1 MTMIR
6 KFAIVARNSTRA
18 FRRRRRGAMV
28 ILVLILLIALLA
40 SAAFSVDV
48 AYMHLTRTQLRAA
61 TDAAARA
68 GAEAINRTGDAGLA
82 LDAIRAAAAQN
93 TVAGK
98 PLSIADDDVVFGNTS
113 KDEAGNW
120 KFAPDVEPFN
130 SVRVWGDRSFD
141 SDNGAVSLFF
151 GKLLGTSY
159 FEPNLT
165 ATVAKSGSPK
175 RDFCLVVDRSH
186 SMAFDLSGEDWVY
199 PPGPATY
206 CSPPHPSLSRW
217 AVLVQAVNGFLG
229 ALEDT
234 EDEERVGLVS
244 YASAGSWCGDQYQ
257 ASTLDHELTDSH
269 GSIAAFLA
277 ERSTQ
282 PIPGATD
289 IYHGILNGIQVLTNQ
304 SRLREDSKR
313 LMVVMTDGR
322 HNSGPDP
329 VIAAQHAFNKDI
341 QIITITFSEGADQEW
356 MQRVADAASGAHYHA
371 PEEADLRRIF
381 KQVAIGLDDLV
392 FID

>member
-1 MTMIR
+1 MIR
-6 KFAIVARNSTRA
+6 KFAIIAPLSPRIRP
-18 FRRRRRGAMV
+18 RRRRGAMV
-28 ILVLILLIALLA
+28 VLVLILLIALLA

-68 GAEAINRTGDAGLA
+68 GAEAINRTGDVGAA
-82 LDAIRAAAAQN
+82 REAIRVAAAEN

-98 PLSIADDDVVFGNTS
+98 PLNIADEDMVFGNTS
-113 KDEAGNW
+113 RDEAGNW
-120 KFAPDVEPFN
+120 TFSPDVEPFN
-130 SVRVWGDRSFD
+130 SVRVLGDRSTG
-141 SDNGAVSLFF
+141 SDDGAVSLFF
-151 GKLLGTSY
+151 GKLLGTGY
-159 FEPNLT
+159 FEPNMT
-165 ATVAKSGSPK
+165 ATVAKSNAPK

-217 AVLVQAVNGFLG
+217 AVLVQAVNGFLA

-234 EDEERVGLVS
+234 HDEERVGLVS
-244 YASAGSWCGDQYQ
+244 YASSGNWCGEYYQ
-257 ASTLDHELTDSH
+257 ASTLDHELTESH

-282 PIPGATD
+282 PIPGGTD
-289 IYHGILNGIQVLTNQ
+289 IYHGILNGIDVLTDHA
-304 SRLREDSKR
+304 RLREDSKR

-329 VIAAQHAFNKDI
+329 VIAAQRAFDNDI

-356 MQRVADAASGAHYHA
+356 MQRVAAAASGAHYHA
-371 PEEADLRRIF
+371 PTDDDLRRIF
-381 KQVAIGLDDLV
+381 RQVAIGLDDLV